1 MISIPIAPEMGGDR
15 YSVNHLE
22 LFEYSIHRDF
32 YYTADNLTKI
42 SEKLE
47 IGKYAKE

>member
-1 MISIPIAPEMGGDR
+1 MPLRWAGGVLL
-15 YSVNHLE
+15 SNHLE
-22 LFEYSIHRDF
+22 LFEYSLHRDF

-42 SEKLE
+42 SQKLE